1 MAERKEIVHYCVK
14 CGKRMKY
21 KEKKMLY
28 LYDIK
33 TVNRG
38 GFEMGK
44 TNKRFAFN
52 LCESCADEVERM
64 IMSWKDENELN

>member
-1 MAERKEIVHYCVK
+1 
-14 CGKRMKY
+14 MKY
-21 KEKKMLY
+21 KEKKMFY

-38 GFEMGK
+38 GFEMDK

-52 LCESCADEVERM
+52 LCEGCADEAEKM
-64 IMSWKDENELN
+64 IMSWKDEK